1 MRRRDFICIAASA
14 VLTTAPAFAQSGKN
28 QHRIG
33 TLGNLPP
40 SNRPVQVLWDEF
52 IAGLREHGWIESE
65 NIIIDARW
73 VEGRP
78 ERYATFAAELV
89 ALQPDVLVALGGSQ
103 PTKELKARTRTIP
116 IVMQG
121 VSHPVEAGYVASL
134 SRPGGNVTGL
144 TNQLSDIGLKYG
156 ELMREIVPGL
166 ERFGII
172 WEPENDG
179 SRLAVADFQRIAP
192 RLGMT
197 LILAPLRVDSD
208 IDGAFAIL
216 QRERAQVVQV
226 HPTVIAS
233 HRRNEIISFANAQR
247 LPTLTPADVNMRAG
261 YLVSYGPDW
270 PAMYRRAAYYVD
282 RLLRGAA
289 AADLP
294 VEQPTRFSLGINLT
308 TARKI
313 GVEIPATLLARADEV
328 VD

>member
-1 MRRRDFICIAASA
+1 MRRRHFLLAPLWVAA
-14 VLTTAPAFAQSGKN
+14 APALAELAKKPR
-28 QHRIG
+28 RIG

-40 SNRPVQVLWDEF
+40 TNKSVQILWDQF
-52 IAGLREHGWIESE
+52 IDGLREHGWIEGE
-65 NIIIDARW
+65 NIVIDARW

-78 ERYATFAAELV
+78 EQYATFAAELV

-156 ELMREIVPGL
+156 ELTREIVPGL

-179 SRLAVADFQRIAP
+179 SRLAVADFERTAP
-192 RLGMT
+192 GLGIK
-197 LILAPLRVDSD
+197 LVLAPLRKESD
-208 IDGAFAIL
+208 LESAFAIL
-216 QRERAQVVQV
+216 RQERAQVVLV
-226 HPTVIAS
+226 HPTPIAS
-233 HRRNEIISFANAQR
+233 QRRDDIIAFANAQR
-247 LPTLTPADVNMRAG
+247 LPTLTPAEVNMRAG

-270 PAMYRRAAYYVD
+270 PGMYRRIAYYVD

-289 AADLP
+289 AAELP
-294 VEQPTRFSLGINLT
+294 VEQPTRFNLGLNLT
-308 TARKI
+308 TAKKI
-313 GVEIPATLLARADEV
+313 GWEIPPSLIARADEV
-328 VD
+328 IE

>member
-1 MRRRDFICIAASA
+1 MRRRTFMTAAAASLLTSAASA
-14 VLTTAPAFAQSGKN
+14 QSPKKT
-28 QHRIG
+28 RVIG

-52 IAGLREHGWIESE
+52 IAGLREHGWVEGE
-65 NIIIDARW
+65 NVIIHARW

-78 ERYATFAAELV
+78 ERYPAFADELI

-103 PTKELKARTRTIP
+103 PTRELKARTRTIP
-116 IVMQG
+116 IVMSG

-134 SRPGGNVTGL
+134 SRPGGNVTGM
-144 TNQLSDIGLKYG
+144 TNQLSDLILKYA
-156 ELMREIVPGL
+156 ELMREIVPDL
-166 ERFGII
+166 ARFGII

-179 SRLAVADFQRIAP
+179 SRLAVEDFRRTAPRIGIAP
-192 RLGMT
+192 V
-197 LILAPLRVDSD
+197 LAPLRTDSD
-208 IDGAFAIL
+208 LEGAFAIL
-216 QRERAQVVQV
+216 QRESAQVVWV
-226 HPTVIAS
+226 HPTPIAS
-233 HRRNEIISFANAQR
+233 QRRDEIIAFTNAQR
-247 LPTLTPADVNMRAG
+247 LPTLTPVNVNMRAG

-270 PAMYRRAAYYVD
+270 PAMYRRVANYVD

-294 VEQPTRFSLGINLT
+294 VEQPTKFSLGINLK

-328 VD
+328 IE